1 MNKNFIFFFV
11 AAIILILS
19 IACLYVAPIING
31 KLGNGD
37 SEWKN
42 MNCLIKSD
50 FIKQE
55 EESIKLLTDDKEK
68 EEEEKIIKYLKR
80 DRDLCYRQKAMH
92 GLEYSAF
99 TLDVIVGF
107 ICSLLGLIHYL
118 DEGKSFIS
126 KTGLIG
132 LISGVIGFV
141 ITLVYFIYNILVYTS
156 YSEFVKVDENMAYAK
171 WDSSKNVYFCN
182 FYDEDDTNS
191 INAKYS
197 ELGKKQYNYI
207 KELYLSNEYDED
219 SEIHNCIR
227 DYMNDCSK
235 KNNITGPFSYISKG
249 SLKDCTQL
257 YKEPEES
264 NINLDLNNRWLTT
277 IILSIIIILCNACLA
292 IFGFL
297 LFKNKEE
304 SGEVKVV

>member
-171 WDSSKNVYFCN
+171 WDSSKNVYFCQ
-182 FYDEDDTNS
+182 FYKEDKKES
-191 INAKYS
+191 IFAKYS
-197 ELGKKQYNYI
+197 ELGKKQYNYN
-207 KELYLSNEYDED
+207 KKLYQSYMYED
-219 SEIHNCIR
+219 SEIKNCAF
-227 DYMNDCSK
+227 DEYFKDCK
-235 KNNITGPFSYISKG
+235 EKNNFTGPIKYSNDPT
-249 SLKDCTQL
+249 KDCNKI
-257 YKEPEES
+257 YIKPEKF
-264 NINLDLNNRWLTT
+264 IYNLDLANRWLTT
-277 IILSIIIILCNACLA
+277 IILSAITILSNACLA
-292 IFGFL
+292 FLGFT

-304 SGEVKVV
+304 SGEVKLA